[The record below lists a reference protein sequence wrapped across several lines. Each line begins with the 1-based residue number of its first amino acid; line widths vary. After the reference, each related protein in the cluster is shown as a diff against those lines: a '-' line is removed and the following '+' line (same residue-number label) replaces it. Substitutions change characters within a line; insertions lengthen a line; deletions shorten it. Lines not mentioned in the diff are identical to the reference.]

1 MFRLVLCGIFN
12 ILRTI
17 WNNLHKKYFSMKN
30 IFGKIHPMNKRV
42 LITTF
47 ELFHENYAR
56 GIEGEEEN
64 LRKTHRN

>member
-1 MFRLVLCGIFN
+1 
-12 ILRTI
+12 
-17 WNNLHKKYFSMKN
+17 MKN